1 MVAAAGP
8 LIKFLDMHRI
18 AFTMK
23 LFPGFEDEYR
33 RRHAAIWPGLSALLH
48 EAGIREYSIF
58 LDEGTLVLFACF
70 RVGDPAL
77 LERLPEH
84 PVMKEWWE
92 HMKDIMESYPDN
104 SPVTRPLKEVF
115 YME

>member
-92 HMKDIMESYPDN
+92 HMKDIMESHPDN

>member
-1 MVAAAGP
+1 
-8 LIKFLDMHRI
+8 
-18 AFTMK
+18 MK
-23 LFPGFEDEYR
+23 LHAGCEAEYK
-33 RRHAAIWPGLSALLH
+33 RRHDAIWPELTSLLRH
-48 EAGIREYSIF
+48 SGIREYSIF
-58 LDEGTLVLFACF
+58 LDEETLVLFGVF

-92 HMKDIMESYPDN
+92 HMKDIMESHPDN